1 MRPPRTLDDWVEAC
15 ESLKKMAGKGQERE
29 SYSFLWTF
37 RAAMIAERA
46 AAGFKKLE
54 YSKKNTTDDISK
66 AFPDQSDWV
75 TYFCP
80 GGPMPVGEF
89 VRQLGYRDSI
99 EYLTCDLCIFMP
111 VAERRA

>member
-1 MRPPRTLDDWVEAC
+1 M
-15 ESLKKMAGKGQERE
+15 
-29 SYSFLWTF
+29 
-37 RAAMIAERA
+37 
-46 AAGFKKLE
+46 E

-89 VRQLGYRDSI
+89 VSQLGYRDSI

-111 VAERRA
+111 VAEHLSTHDGKQEPLVKRRRAAMDTDMLRRHGQQAHPAVVAQQVTRS